1 MKDHVFCA
9 DCERR
14 FNEGG
19 EKWVL
24 ARLPSDYGEPFVLQD
39 VLLNERP
46 VYREPGMAFYEGAKI
61 GAFDMDKL
69 VYFAASIFWRGAVHD
84 WEIDG
89 QQAPKVELQEKEE
102 PIRAFLLGHGPFP
115 AEVWL
120 TTDISAYKPVL
131 NGFIAP
137 MPMPMP
143 STGWNC
149 YSFYFFGLG
158 FELHFG
164 SGVPSGIKQL
174 CSQNTSQRIV
184 KMESAFAERVREFV
198 GAVLKAGQTDQTRD
212 MLREIERIRGKE
224 DRGN

>member
-1 MKDHVFCA
+1 MKDHVLCT

-14 FNEGG
+14 FNESG

-24 ARLPSDYGEPFVLQD
+24 ARIPSDYGEPFVLQD
-39 VLLNERP
+39 ALLNERP
-46 VYREPGMAFYEGAKI
+46 LYRGPGIALYEGAKI

-69 VYFAASIFWRGAVHD
+69 VFFAMSIFWRGAVHE

-89 QQAPKVELQEKEE
+89 QQAPKVALEEKEG
-102 PIRAFLLGHGPFP
+102 PIRTFLLGQSPFP

-120 TTDISAYKPVL
+120 TTDISAHKPVL

-137 MPMPMP
+137 MRMP
-143 STGWNC
+143 SLLGWNC
-149 YSFYFFGLG
+149 YWFYICGLG

-164 SGVPSGIKQL
+164 SGVSSSIRQL
-174 CSQNTSQRIV
+174 CSQNTWQRIV

-198 GAVLKAGQTDQTRD
+198 RAVLQAGQTDQTRE
-212 MLREIERIRGKE
+212 MLREIERIRGK
-224 DRGN
+224 